1 MLGESHRRRCETL
14 RSLPFKDSEES
25 RLQAGPAVEASVIGT
40 PWLVDPW
47 DVRLEAHVLIV
58 GAHLAVNLAEMFDLF
73 AGLLTFDPRADDMI
87 GPRDAAPVTESAR
100 ATGRSRCRALR

>member
-1 MLGESHRRRCETL
+1 MAH
-14 RSLPFKDSEES
+14 
-25 RLQAGPAVEASVIGT
+25 
-40 PWLVDPW
+40 DPW